1 MNSKENVTIALIDRH
16 KLFCE
21 GMERII
27 ESISFL
33 KVIAHGKNM
42 KDALKVTKKYR
53 PNLLVIDVH
62 LIELGCINEFKKKLI
77 NSPDTRIILLSEDD
91 YSTDYMVEALIQG
104 VQGFLLRTMQ
114 GEELI
119 DAMLSVFR
127 GRFWLHPNVSHCLA
141 TEYKKLRKKWLNVEL
156 DKDNN

>member
-62 LIELGCINEFKKKLI
+62 LIELGNINDFKKKLI
-77 NSPDTRIILLSEDD
+77 NSSDTRVILLSEND
-91 YSTDYMVEALIQG
+91 YSTDYVVEAIIQG

-114 GEELI
+114 GEQLI
-119 DAMLSVFR
+119 DAMLSVYQ
-127 GRFWLHPNVSHCLA
+127 GRFWLHPHVSHGLA
-141 TEYKKLRKKWLNVEL
+141 IEYKKLRNKR
-156 DKDNN
+156 D